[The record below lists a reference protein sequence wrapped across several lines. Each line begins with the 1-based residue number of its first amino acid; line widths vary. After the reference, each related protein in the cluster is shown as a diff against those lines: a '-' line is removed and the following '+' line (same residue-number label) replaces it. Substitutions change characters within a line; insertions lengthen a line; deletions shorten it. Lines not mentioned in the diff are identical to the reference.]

1 MPASG
6 YRTWRHFRSLGNRG
20 NTVISIVLAMLI
32 IMIVAGVIVLY
43 VAFPHR
49 GEDVPHTPWVGD
61 ALRKGVDRLPTLD
74 NQRNQRG
81 WDRETSDV

>member
-1 MPASG
+1 M
-6 YRTWRHFRSLGNRG
+6 T
-20 NTVISIVLAMLI
+20 SIVFAMLGI
-32 IMIVAGVIVLY
+32 LALAALVVLY

-74 NQRNQRG
+74 NQREWER
-81 WDRETSDV
+81 DTSDA